1 MSKCRISNGHLGRDV
16 EPRHPPGEV
25 YLPHLYSTVQYSTVQ
40 YSTVQYSTVQ
50 HSTVCLPH
58 LGPHVPLEPGDERV
72 AGEVSVGVVRA
83 LDQSEGAQWSR
94 DPPPPTTAHLVRVLA
109 VAAVVVGG
117 VDRHH
122 DLGLPVDL
130 SIEI

>member
-1 MSKCRISNGHLGRDV
+1 MSNHVIHQVRSICPTCTVQYRIQYSTG
-16 EPRHPPGEV
+16 
-25 YLPHLYSTVQYSTVQ
+25 YSTVQYS
-40 YSTVQYSTVQ
+40 
-50 HSTVCLPH
+50 LPH

-83 LDQSEGAQWSR
+83 LDQSEGSMGSR

-130 SIEI
+130 SI

>member
-1 MSKCRISNGHLGRDV
+1 MVTWDEMSNHVIHQVRSICPTCTVQYRI
-16 EPRHPPGEV
+16 
-25 YLPHLYSTVQYSTVQ
+25 QYSTVQ
-40 YSTVQYSTVQ
+40 YSTVQYRIQ
-50 HSTVCLPH
+50 HSTVYLPY
-58 LGPHVPLEPGDERV
+58 LGPHVPLEAGDERV

-83 LDQSEGAQWSR
+83 LDQSEGSMGSR
-94 DPPPPTTAHLVRVLA
+94 DPPPSTTAHLVRVLA

>member
-25 YLPHLYSTVQYSTVQ
+25 YLPHL

-83 LDQSEGAQWSR
+83 LDQSEGSMGSR

-109 VAAVVVGG
+109 VAAVVVGR

-130 SIEI
+130 SIYI